1 MILGLDLSLTGTG
14 VVVINDNAEVIEN
27 YTVGEKLP
35 RKARQKDKIE
45 RILDICKK
53 ICTTASEHKVKRI
66 GIEGFAFQARGAQN
80 DLGELHGVVKSQIW
94 LSFAIEPEIIPPTSA
109 RKKALGSGKIKKKE
123 VVNALT
129 KLGYK
134 CNDHNQADA
143 LVIALAILSE
153 GEVE

>member
-1 MILGLDLSLTGTG
+1 MILGLDLSLTATG
-14 VVVINDNAEVIEN
+14 VVVIDGQGAVVDS
-27 YTVGEKLP
+27 YTVGEKLS

-45 RILDICKK
+45 RILDICKRV
-53 ICTTASEHKVKRI
+53 CSTVTEHKVKKI

-94 LSFAIEPEIIPPTSA
+94 LAFGIEPIIIPPTSA
-109 RKKALGSGKIKKKE
+109 RKRALGSGKIKKKE
-123 VVNALT
+123 VINSLT
-129 KLGYK
+129 KLGYE

-143 LVIALAILSE
+143 LVIALAVLSE